1 MFHSI
6 FYVKFKKEN
15 SQIFVNFFDNKFE
28 KLNWICIR
36 TLFPQ
41 ILHCL
46 NKTQPQNFFRYVFSR
61 FRTECGYSLAKSLY
75 SLQMQVHT
83 DQKNCIFKQF
93 SHSVI

>member
-41 ILHCL
+41 ILHCG
-46 NKTQPQNFFRYVFSR
+46 NKIQPQNFF
-61 FRTECGYSLAKSLY
+61 
-75 SLQMQVHT
+75 
-83 DQKNCIFKQF
+83 
-93 SHSVI
+93 